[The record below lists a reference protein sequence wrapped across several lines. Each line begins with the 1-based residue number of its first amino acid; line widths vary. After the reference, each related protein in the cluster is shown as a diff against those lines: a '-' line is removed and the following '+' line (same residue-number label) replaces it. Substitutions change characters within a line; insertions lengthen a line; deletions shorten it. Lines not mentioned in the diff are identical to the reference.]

1 MPLLDDLKRLAR
13 LPRTTSP
20 FFTLYLNTRW
30 DGEKQR
36 ERVRIFVKTRLKECL
51 APNGGRS
58 GAQPPSVQD
67 DVDKVSH
74 YVRGLVNREWDE
86 DCAGVAVF
94 ACGELGVYRVVRSHL
109 PFTDHVWCSD
119 RPLLRPAVEHAH
131 IGKGGLVAQVAADA
145 GQLLEFELGSVRK
158 QFSFRDEE
166 FPGRHDQGGWS
177 QARYQRHVDEHLHRN
192 LKRLAGH
199 LVRWA
204 DERGGETVLLSGQ
217 DALLSAFEQHL
228 PKRILARVGAPLHL
242 DPAASTD
249 VILNHALDAVA
260 GVRAARDGAAV
271 DDLLDRSAGP
281 GRSVVGPGAVAN
293 AVATGKVHRLYLDG
307 GFREMGWKC
316 FDCGALG
323 VKMPLGCPG
332 CGAPAEGV
340 DLGEELVRGTLATDG
355 TVVAVEGVEGLL
367 REGGVGARLRY

>member
-1 MPLLDDLKRLAR
+1 MPLLDDLKRLSR
-13 LPRTTSP
+13 VPRSTSP

-36 ERVRIFVKTRLKECL
+36 DRVRIFVKTRLRECL
-51 APNGGRS
+51 AGG
-58 GAQPPSVQD
+58 GEAQPPSVRE
-67 DVDKVSH
+67 DVDRVSH

-94 ACGELGVYRVVRSHL
+94 ACEELGVYRVLRSHL
-109 PFTDHVWCSD
+109 PFADQFECSD
-119 RPLLRPAVEHAH
+119 RPLLRPAAEHAH
-131 IGKGGLVAQVAADA
+131 LGRGGLVALVAADA
-145 GQLLEFELGSVRK
+145 GQVLEFDLGRVGK

-166 FPGRHDQGGWS
+166 FPGRHEQGGWS
-177 QARYQRHVDEHLHRN
+177 QARYQRHVDEHLQRN

-204 DERGGETVLLSGQ
+204 DERGAETVLLSGQ
-217 DALLSAFEQHL
+217 DAVLSAFEQHL
-228 PKRILARVGAPLHL
+228 PKRLRERLGAPLNL
-242 DPAASTD
+242 DPAAPTAT
-249 VILNHALDAVA
+249 ILKHAVDAMA

-271 DDLLDRSAGP
+271 EDLLERPGGP
-281 GRSVVGPGAVAN
+281 GRAAVGAGAVAD
-293 AVATGKVHRLYLDG
+293 AVAAARVHRLYLDR

-323 VKMPLGCPG
+323 VKVPLGCPG
-332 CGAPAEGV
+332 CGAPVDGV
-340 DLGEELVRGTLATDG
+340 ELGEEMVRGTLAADG
-355 TVVAVEGVEGLL
+355 TVVAVAGGEGLL